1 MVQARPVQGRQSEEE
16 GLRRSSN
23 NGWDRDVADEGVGQN
38 TGMRLMD
45 KIEYEEWALKAVDP
59 ALSPKPWAAIA
70 HGAEGGKQDGADGA
84 GKVSRL

>member
-1 MVQARPVQGRQSEEE
+1 
-16 GLRRSSN
+16 
-23 NGWDRDVADEGVGQN
+23 
-38 TGMRLMD
+38 MRLMD